1 MYMFLVSLSFRLTN
15 VQTGCNILFFKF
27 YNWPFNIVII
37 INNKN
42 YFNNMLKMQNTFPQL
57 QRNGYSVTFLILHLI
72 KPFLVGWR
80 IPKKINTI
88 FNKKILVTFSL
99 TRFNGLKKSLS
110 SQNDPTDQM
119 NHVLCCGWRIKGLV
133 ILLWKSGIH
142 YNICNDKVRKKILDT
157 WNK

>member
-57 QRNGYSVTFLILHLI
+57 ERNGYSVTFLILHLI
-72 KPFLVGWR
+72 KPFMVGWR
-80 IPKKINTI
+80 IPKK
-88 FNKKILVTFSL
+88 KKILFSIKNFSYLFFNTFQRFKKRVYLPKMIQL
-99 TRFNGLKKSLS
+99 TKWIMFCVVDEGLK
-110 SQNDPTDQM
+110 D
-119 NHVLCCGWRIKGLV
+119 
-133 ILLWKSGIH
+133 
-142 YNICNDKVRKKILDT
+142 
-157 WNK
+157 

>member
-37 INNKN
+37 INNKD

-57 QRNGYSVTFLILHLI
+57 ERNGYSVTFLILHLI

-88 FNKKILVTFSL
+88 FNKKNLVTFSL
-99 TRFNGLKKSLS
+99 TRFNGLKNEFIFPKWSNWPNES
-110 SQNDPTDQM
+110 CF
-119 NHVLCCGWRIKGLV
+119 VLWMK
-133 ILLWKSGIH
+133 
-142 YNICNDKVRKKILDT
+142 D
-157 WNK
+157 